1 MENSNAFLYG
11 KGLFTTIAIRDG
23 KPLFWEKHW
32 RRLND
37 NSRQVDLDISYLS
50 ESDIKAKL
58 TDQLDADGVSDGRA
72 RITFSD
78 QRSSSVWPNALEG
91 ETNVSIIT
99 GKLRKT
105 PPSFTL
111 SISPYRL
118 NSRSP
123 LAGVKSCNY
132 LENILALDEAKSRGC
147 DEAIRLN
154 ERGHVA
160 GGCMSNVFWVKGGK
174 LHTPSLMTGCLPG
187 TTREYVLED
196 LVCEEMEAGSE
207 DLKNA
212 DAIYLTSAGIGI
224 VSVSKFEGRELP
236 DESHAITKLA
246 F

>member
-11 KGLFTTIAIRDG
+11 KGIFTTIAVRNG

-37 NSRQVDLDISYLS
+37 NSRRVDLDISSLS

-58 TDQLDADGVSDGRA
+58 TDHLAADGVTDGRA

-78 QRSSSVWPNALEG
+78 QRSSSVWPSESVG

-99 GKLRKT
+99 GELHEK
-105 PPSFTL
+105 PSSFTL
-111 SISPYRL
+111 RISPYPI

-123 LAGVKSCNY
+123 LVGVKSCNY
-132 LENILALDEAKSRGC
+132 LENILALDEARSRGG

-154 ERGHVA
+154 ERGHVV
-160 GGCMSNVFWVKGGK
+160 GGCMSNVFWVKEGK

-196 LVCEEMEAGSE
+196 LVCEEVEASSE

-224 VSVSKFEGRELP
+224 VSFSKFEDRELP
-236 DESHAITKLA
+236 DPPHAMLRLA